1 MFLSRIKLSNVSLEC
16 LSHFFSLNLVKDN
29 TIWESWS
36 ELIKKLLHWTMDWL
50 KSWEGEEFK
59 GGKKECSSK
68 WKDMQS
74 CVRDTATHG
83 ARMLY
88 LSLRNDTG
96 RAIQYSEIANDLLD
110 LLIYS
115 DDFFGLKAATSFLV
129 SIKPWIPDIF
139 ISISSSVKAMA
150 IPMDASLHSFYGF
163 SNDQIGKRLSRP
175 WVASFTKSAY
185 EILRSAEPEVREEES
200 RNPQEE
206 GSSANTKRD
215 KKSCFSV
222 QFLNEVS
229 KLLRRGDSMV
239 LEGISSLFLWQA
251 LMSFKVEDYANA
263 LGALDIVYTRLLSP
277 RRCLKITLS
286 ETNQEVCEEINQR
299 IDGRMEEG
307 ISNSD
312 DEQKNKIL
320 QRLKELVKNL
330 LMVASEA

>member
-1 MFLSRIKLSNVSLEC
+1 
-16 LSHFFSLNLVKDN
+16 
-29 TIWESWS
+29 
-36 ELIKKLLHWTMDWL
+36 
-50 KSWEGEEFK
+50 
-59 GGKKECSSK
+59 
-68 WKDMQS
+68 
-74 CVRDTATHG
+74 
-83 ARMLY
+83 MLY
-88 LSLRNDTG
+88 ISLRNDTG
-96 RAIQYSEIANDLLD
+96 LAIQYSEIANDLLD

-115 DDFFGLKAATSFLV
+115 NGFFGLKAATSFLV

-139 ISISSSVKAMA
+139 ISISSSVKAMV

-175 WVASFTKSAY
+175 WVDSFTKSAY
-185 EILRSAEPEVREEES
+185 EIMRSAEFEDREEES

-215 KKSCFSV
+215 KKSSFSI

-251 LMSFKVEDYANA
+251 LMSLKVEDYSNA

-277 RRCLKITLS
+277 RRCSKITLS
-286 ETNQEVCEEINQR
+286 KTNQEVCEEINKQ

-312 DEQKNKIL
+312 DEQKNEIM

-330 LMVASEA
+330 LMLASEA